1 LRTQDIAGE
10 GARAA
15 STGEMGD
22 AIVAALEGKF
32 A

>member
-1 LRTQDIAGE
+1 MRTKDIASE
-10 GARAA
+10 GSKLV

-22 AIVAALEGKF
+22 AIVAALETKS